1 MRSRLAAL
9 LAVLALVL
17 VACSSS
23 SGASPSASAAPA
35 ATPSAAASAVA
46 STTAPASAVA
56 STAPSA
62 AAVDL
67 TIYAASSLKAALD
80 KVKAQYEAANP
91 GTTLTISTDASSAL
105 EAKIEQGAPADVF
118 LSADTTNPQKLVDKA
133 LASGSLTNFAK
144 NKLTV
149 IVPKDN
155 PAKLQTP
162 EDLAKS
168 GVKVIAAG
176 DAVPITKYATQLVGN
191 LAKEPGYPA
200 NFVAAYD
207 ANIASKEDNVG
218 AIVAKVGTGEGDAGI
233 VYVTDA
239 TGKDVAAIA
248 VPPDA
253 NVIATYAGAV
263 LKSSANPSAA
273 STFLT
278 WLAGP
283 DGQATLS
290 GFGFLPPT

>member
-23 SGASPSASAAPA
+23 SGASPSVSAAPA
-35 ATPSAAASAVA
+35 ATPA
-46 STTAPASAVA
+46 APASAVA
-56 STAPSA
+56 STAPS